1 MSNLNRVFKALRT
14 HHNAPW
20 RVADRGGKRL
30 TRRQLKKLA
39 LVVARDYPG
48 FHSPVPPHYG
58 VSDGGGE
65 K

>member
-1 MSNLNRVFKALRT
+1 MSNLNRVFKALKA

-48 FHSPVPPHYG
+48 FHSPVPSHYG
-58 VSDGGGE
+58 LSDGGGE
-65 K
+65 R